1 MKNFIASLVVCFLL
15 VSQSANAQV
24 TIIQAPANH
33 QFVDIG
39 YDAVN
44 NDVRIV
50 GHDFNNN
57 EAPTLY
63 ELNANQDGFNTQTLA
78 NLPGATIQA
87 TVTSISSDAN
97 RISGFSNGPN
107 TNFDFEGVTWE
118 TSSPNTPIGIGFLNT
133 PVSASNTSVS
143 TAAFSDG
150 VVGSSGGATRSIIWD
165 TTNGIQELPGTNN
178 FTTEARGVSSN
189 GEIVAGPSSHE
200 NLSGAA
206 YFWARQAD
214 NSYNIQRLDDVIEGH
229 ITIRAV
235 ANDVSPNGNYII
247 GEILAF
253 SPAGSSVFYPVIW
266 EGSERT
272 LRVLRDSN
280 GNFFQGNAVD
290 VSDEGFTVGHFF
302 NAALTD
308 AFGFIWQPEFGGN
321 IRLFEDWLD
330 EVAPS
335 NTFTAGTFDVN
346 SIASVDERLLFTLL
360 DRNGVYALVDVTL
373 DATVLLGDVDLDGS
387 VNFLDIGPFISVL
400 SSQSFQAE
408 ADIDQNRVVNFLDI
422 APFIGV
428 LSMQ

>member
-78 NLPGATIQA
+78 NLPGAAIQA

-118 TSSPNTPIGIGFLNT
+118 TSSPNTPIGIGFL
-133 PVSASNTSVS
+133 SNTLNNSVS
-143 TAAFSDG
+143 VAAFSDG
-150 VVGSSGGATRSIIWD
+150 VAGSSGGGNRSIIWD
-165 TTNGIQELPGTNN
+165 TTNGLQELPGTNN
-178 FTTEARGVSSN
+178 FITEAQGVSSN
-189 GEIVAGPSSHE
+189 GEIVVGLSAHE
-200 NLSGAA
+200 NTSGAA

-229 ITIRAV
+229 ITTRAV
-235 ANDVSPNGNYII
+235 ANGVSPNGNYII

-253 SPAGSSVFYPVIW
+253 NPAGSTVQYPVVW

-280 GNFFQGNAVD
+280 GNFFQGNVK
-290 VSDEGFTVGHFF
+290 FPKVGR
-302 NAALTD
+302 
-308 AFGFIWQPEFGGN
+308 Q
-321 IRLFEDWLD
+321 
-330 EVAPS
+330 
-335 NTFTAGTFDVN
+335 
-346 SIASVDERLLFTLL
+346 
-360 DRNGVYALVDVTL
+360 
-373 DATVLLGDVDLDGS
+373 
-387 VNFLDIGPFISVL
+387 
-400 SSQSFQAE
+400 
-408 ADIDQNRVVNFLDI
+408 
-422 APFIGV
+422 
-428 LSMQ
+428 